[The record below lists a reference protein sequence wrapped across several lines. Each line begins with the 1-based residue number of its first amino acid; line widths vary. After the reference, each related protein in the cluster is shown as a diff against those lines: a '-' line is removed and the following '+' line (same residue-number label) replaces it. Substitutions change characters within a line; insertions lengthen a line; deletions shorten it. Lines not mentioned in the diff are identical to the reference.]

1 MQTLAFDR
9 PARSAAPSGLS
20 WRTVLGALRGNALAA
35 FSEEAYVEDVVV
47 QRLFGR
53 DHLLLQSPEA
63 IRHVLIEN
71 PENYRRS
78 PPAIRVLRP
87 MFGRGLFLSQGEE
100 WRQQRRAVAPAFAP
114 RTLHRVAG
122 QVVACASA
130 LAADL
135 AVLEGEEINL
145 LPRFQRL
152 ALDII
157 GGAIFSLDMRQY
169 GAELRELILR
179 YALRLGRP
187 TLADFLLPLP
197 VPTLTDFARV
207 RFRRRWRGLIDR
219 IVADRTSRPGGPEP
233 HDLFDVLAVPDPET
247 GVAQGSESLGD
258 QVATIVVAGHETTAA
273 AMFWACY
280 LLARH
285 PDVQERLAE
294 EVRGIDLAPE
304 NAIDQVPQLV
314 FARAVIDEVLRLY
327 PAAFVIVRHALGED
341 IAAGIPVS
349 AGSLVLIAPWVLHR
363 HRRFWT
369 APERFDPSRFLPGA
383 PQPPRFVYMPFG
395 AGPRTCV
402 GAPFALTELVLVLAT
417 LVRSFRIELARHAPV
432 KPVGLVTVQPDVPP
446 PFLLRRRGVAG

>member
-1 MQTLAFDR
+1 MQTLTFDR
-9 PARSAAPSGLS
+9 PVRSNAPSLS
-20 WRTVLGALRGNALAA
+20 WRAVMGALRGNALAA
-35 FSEEAYVEDVVV
+35 FPEEAFVEDVVV
-47 QRLFGR
+47 QRFFGR
-53 DHLLLQSPEA
+53 NHLLLQSPEA

-87 MFGRGLFLSQGEE
+87 MFGRGLFLSNGEE

-122 QVVACASA
+122 QVVSFASA
-130 LAADL
+130 LVSELAA
-135 AVLEGEEINL
+135 LEGEKINL
-145 LPRFQRL
+145 LSRFQRL

-169 GAELRELILR
+169 GSELRELILR
-179 YALRLGRP
+179 YAMRLGRP
-187 TLADFLLPLP
+187 TLADFVLALPA
-197 VPTLTDFARV
+197 PTLTDFARV
-207 RFRRRWRGLIDR
+207 QFRRRWRRLIQR
-219 IVADRTSRPGGPEP
+219 IIADRAARPGGPEP
-233 HDLFDVLAVPDPET
+233 RDLFDVLAAPDPET
-247 GVAQGSESLGD
+247 GLAQDPERLGD

-285 PDVQERLAE
+285 PDVQERLAD

-304 NAIDQVPQLV
+304 NATDQLPEFA

-327 PAAFVIVRHALGED
+327 PAAFVIVREALGD
-341 IAAGIPVS
+341 DVAAGVRIA

-363 HRRFWT
+363 HRRFWA
-369 APERFDPSRFLPGA
+369 APERFDPSRFVPGA
-383 PQPPRFVYMPFG
+383 PQPPRFAYLPFG

-402 GAPFALTELVLVLAT
+402 GAPFALTELVLVIAT
-417 LVRSFRIELARHAPV
+417 LVRNFRIELAPHAPV
-432 KPVGLVTVQPDVPP
+432 KPVGLVTIQPDLPP